1 MALRHLIDRGMS
13 LFDARAPFTSNVTD
27 VLEPYRN
34 GRLKAEMDGDLVVL
48 DENLAVRHV
57 MAGGGEQHVREGQIA
72 RRGMHEQFKA
82 SARSPVTARFSTGR

>member
-1 MALRHLIDRGMS
+1 MS

-57 MAGGGEQHVREGQIA
+57 MAGG
-72 RRGMHEQFKA
+72 
-82 SARSPVTARFSTGR
+82 

>member
-1 MALRHLIDRGMS
+1 MTLFGALG
-13 LFDARAPFTSNVTD
+13 LFISNVAD

-57 MAGGGEQHVREGQIA
+57 MAGGSSMSA
-72 RRGMHEQFKA
+72 KA
-82 SARSPVTARFSTGR
+82 K

>member
-1 MALRHLIDRGMS
+1 MS

-57 MAGGGEQHVREGQIA
+57 MAREGA
-72 RRGMHEQFKA
+72 ACPRKPN
-82 SARSPVTARFSTGR
+82 SPTWHA

>member
-1 MALRHLIDRGMS
+1 MTLFGALG
-13 LFDARAPFTSNVTD
+13 LFISNVAD

-57 MAGGGEQHVREGQIA
+57 MAGGGA
-72 RRGMHEQFKA
+72 ACPRRPN
-82 SARSPVTARFSTGR
+82 SPTWHA